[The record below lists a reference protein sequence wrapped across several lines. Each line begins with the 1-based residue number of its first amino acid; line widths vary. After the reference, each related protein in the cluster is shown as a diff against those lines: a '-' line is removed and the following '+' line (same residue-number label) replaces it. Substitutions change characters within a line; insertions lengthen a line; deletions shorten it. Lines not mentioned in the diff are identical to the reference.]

1 MGCAILEFM
10 ADNGY
15 YPEIRRIG
23 VPDQS
28 LNTDRCSNSTL
39 CGMDEEGIY
48 KVITKNELRMD
59 APVESCMATHS

>member
-1 MGCAILEFM
+1 
-10 ADNGY
+10 
-15 YPEIRRIG
+15 
-23 VPDQS
+23 
-28 LNTDRCSNSTL
+28 L